1 MLLDFCI
8 FCIVKSFCSLQQS
21 SFESSIYL
29 DTESALQ
36 IQYNIILSTPDIF
49 HFEDVHV
56 FFGTSN
62 WTSLSPQAGSGT
74 LRTDLA
80 TSNSI
85 RTSQP

>member
-36 IQYNIILSTPDIF
+36 IQYYTILSTPDFF

-56 FFGTSN
+56 FFAHLIGPHQVHKRDLV
-62 WTSLSPQAGSGT
+62 LSELILPLQT
-74 LRTDLA
+74 
-80 TSNSI
+80 
-85 RTSQP
+85 

>member
-49 HFEDVHV
+49 HFEDVNV
-56 FFGTSN
+56 FFAHKVHKRDLV
-62 WTSLSPQAGSGT
+62 LSKLILPLQTAHLNPKVGV
-74 LRTDLA
+74 
-80 TSNSI
+80 
-85 RTSQP
+85 